1 MHTAKPPLL
10 SAAQRGFTLVEMV
23 MVIVLLGILAAIG
36 APMIANSMR
45 LASTAGTDLGTASQ
59 LRYTTE
65 RLARE
70 FRAVRLNGSAY
81 DIGAAALPLT
91 FTKTDG
97 TVVTLSLSGSNLSI
111 SYGGAST
118 VLSNQ
123 VSSLTLTYTNVTG
136 VVFTNTPSFIDLQI
150 SLANPTTGA
159 SYTQNTRVTLRNL
172 S

>member
-1 MHTAKPPLL
+1 MRTVTIPSSL
-10 SAAQRGFTLVEMV
+10 SPQRGFTLVEMV
-23 MVIVLLGILAAIG
+23 MVIILLGILAAIG
-36 APMIANSMR
+36 APMVADSMR
-45 LASTAGTDLGTASQ
+45 IASTAGTDIGSISQ
-59 LRYTTE
+59 LRYATE

-70 FRAVRLNGSAY
+70 FREVRLSGSAY

-97 TVVTLSLSGSNLSI
+97 TAVTLSLSGSSLSI

-136 VVFTNTPSFIDLQI
+136 VVYTNSPSFIDVQI